1 MSRAQ
6 VRVSRASALDERDV
20 VIVAAVRTPVGK
32 FRGSLAGVRA
42 DHLGAHVLEALVRR
56 AGIAPEQ
63 VDDVVFGC
71 VTQIGEQS
79 ANIARTALL
88 GAGWPVSVPGLTIDR
103 KCGSGEEA
111 VHVATGLIACGAA
124 DIVVAGGAENMSR
137 VPMGSNR
144 DLHGAAFGHL
154 ASQRHELT
162 GQGEAAERL
171 CDHWGLTRV
180 ELDAY
185 AVESHRRAAHAA
197 TQGWFRDEIEPLSAA
212 RLRELREPGLE
223 GEPVDVLA
231 DETIRPGTAAEKL
244 ATLKTSFRP
253 DGRLT
258 AGNSSQIS
266 DGAAVLLLMSAGK
279 AAELGLRARARVRAV
294 CTVGSD
300 PTLMLTGP
308 IAATHKVLSR
318 AGVGLEEV
326 DLFEVNE
333 AFAPVPLVWM
343 REVGVSAERLN
354 VNGGAIALGHPLG
367 ASGARIM
374 TSMLHELERRG
385 GRYAMQAICCAGG
398 MGTATLIERLE
409 A

>member
-1 MSRAQ
+1 MSRT
-6 VRVSRASALDERDV
+6 DV
-20 VIVAAVRTPVGK
+20 VIVGAVRTPVGK
-32 FRGSLAGVRA
+32 FKGSLAGVRA
-42 DHLGAHVLEALVRR
+42 DHLGAVVLDELITR
-56 AGIAPEQ
+56 AGLEPEQ
-63 VDDVVFGC
+63 VNDVIFGC
-71 VTQIGEQS
+71 VTQVGEQS

-88 GAGWPVSVPGLTIDR
+88 GAGWPCTIPGLTIDR

-111 VHVATGLIACGAA
+111 VHLAAGLIAFGSAEV
-124 DIVVAGGAENMSR
+124 VVAGGAENMSR

-144 DLHGAAFGHL
+144 SIHGEAFGWM
-154 ASQRHELT
+154 AADRYEMT

-171 CDHWGLTRV
+171 CDQWGLVRE
-180 ELDAY
+180 ELDVF
-185 AVESHRRAAHAA
+185 AVESHRRAAAA
-197 TQGWFRDEIEPLSAA
+197 ALAGHFLKEIVAVPVAQV
-212 RLRELREPGLE
+212 REKGLE
-223 GEPVDVLA
+223 GDAPLFAA

-266 DGAAVLLLMSAGK
+266 DGAAALLLMSSVK
-279 AAELGLRARARVRAV
+279 AESLGLKPRARIRAMT
-294 CTVGSD
+294 TVGSD

-308 IAATHKVLSR
+308 IAATRKVLAQ
-318 AGVGLEEV
+318 AGLTLDDI

-343 REVGVSAERLN
+343 KELGVSSERLN

-385 GRYAMQAICCAGG
+385 GRYALQAICCAGG
-398 MGTATLIERLE
+398 MATATLIERL
-409 A
+409 